1 MALTQIKPPLE
12 YNFSL
17 PPFLFLSVYVCVGV
31 YVCTKWLRQLHYTG
45 GILGSK

>member
-1 MALTQIKPPLE
+1 MALTQIKPLLE

-17 PPFLFLSVYVCVGV
+17 SLFLDVCGGVYVCV
-31 YVCTKWLRQLHYTG
+31 KWLRQLHYTG

>member
-1 MALTQIKPPLE
+1 MALTQIKPLLE

-17 PPFLFLSVYVCVGV
+17 SFWMCVGV
-31 YVCTKWLRQLHYTG
+31 CMCVKWLRQLHYTG